1 MPFATINPA
10 TGKTEKEFPAH
21 TPEEVEA
28 ILDRA
33 MAAYAEYKTTTYAER
48 ARHLI
53 TAAELLEGEVPD
65 VARILT
71 TEMGKTFAA
80 AKAEVSKCAVGLR
93 WFADNAE
100 ALLADQ
106 EIATTGSRS
115 YVHYQPL
122 GAVLAIMPWNF
133 PMWQVIRFAAPAL
146 MVGNVGL
153 LKHASN
159 VPQTALA
166 IEDLFRRAGLP
177 DGAFSNL
184 FVPSKDIAAL
194 IHDPRIAAVTLTGS
208 EPAGMSVAAAAGDAL
223 KKTVLEL
230 GGSDPFIV
238 LGSADLDAAVR
249 TAVTARVQN
258 NGQSCI
264 AAKRFIVTDDVADA
278 FEERFIES
286 MAELVVGDPFDP
298 ATNIGPIVSEA
309 QRDELVGQVE
319 EAAATGRHG
328 AHGQHAARRRRL
340 VVLADGALGHH
351 DRHGRGP
358 RRDLRPRGHGHT
370 GPRRGGGDRRRQRH
384 AVRAGV
390 ERLDD
395 RRGGDRT
402 VRGGDRGG
410 GGLRERHGGLH
421 ARAALRRDQE
431 VGLRAGA
438 LRARAQ
444 GIHQPED
451 RLRGVDGA
459 RRRALRQTGASADR
473 CLGRLV
479 PRQTGAPCL

>member
-21 TPEEVEA
+21 TPAEVDA

-33 MAAYAEYKTTTYAER
+33 MAAFAEYRTTSYKER
-48 ARHLI
+48 SRHLI

-65 VARILT
+65 LARILT

-100 ALLADQ
+100 ALLAD
-106 EIATTGSRS
+106 EPIATNGSRS

-133 PMWQVIRFAAPAL
+133 PLWQVIRFAAPAL

-166 IEDLFRRAGLP
+166 LEDLFRRAGLP
-177 DGAFSNL
+177 DGVFSNL
-184 FVPSKDIAAL
+184 FVPSSEVAAL

-230 GGSDPFIV
+230 GGSDPFVV
-238 LGSADLDAAVR
+238 LASADLQAAVE

-264 AAKRFIVTDDVADA
+264 AAKRFIVVDAVADE
-278 FEERFIES
+278 FEARFIAA
-286 MAELVVGDPFDP
+286 MDALVVGDPFDP
-298 ATNIGPIVSEA
+298 ATNIGPIVSESA
-309 QRDELVGQVE
+309 RDELVGQVADAVAE
-319 EAAATGRHG
+319 GATAHAGASVPTGDGWWFAPTVLSGVTTDMAIARVEMFGPVAMLIRVPDVHAAIAAANATPFGLG
-328 AHGQHAARRRRL
+328 SSVWGTDEKEVAAC
-340 VVLADGALGHH
+340 
-351 DRHGRGP
+351 
-358 RRDLRPRGHGHT
+358 
-370 GPRRGGGDRRRQRH
+370 
-384 AVRAGV
+384 V
-390 ERLDD
+390 E
-395 RRGGDRT
+395 GI
-402 VRGGDRGG
+402 
-410 GGLRERHGGLH
+410 E
-421 ARAALRRDQE
+421 
-431 VGLRAGA
+431 AGA
-438 LRARAQ
+438 VFVNAMVASMPELPFG
-444 GIHQPED
+444 GIKRSGYGRE
-451 RLRGVDGA
+451 L
-459 RRRALRQTGASADR
+459 SAIG
-473 CLGRLV
+473 LKEFANTKTV
-479 PRQTGAPCL
+479 YVA